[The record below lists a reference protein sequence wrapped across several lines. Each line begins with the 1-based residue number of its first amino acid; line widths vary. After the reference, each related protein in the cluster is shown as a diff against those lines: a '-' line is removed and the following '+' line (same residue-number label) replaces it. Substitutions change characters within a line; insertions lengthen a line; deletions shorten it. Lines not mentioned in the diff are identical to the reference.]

1 MSLKLGEILKDLILK
16 AGYDPKE
23 AQFSDMLSIQT
34 EMPREVAESFG
45 GLMSIDAAKN
55 NTTIKNYFYA
65 MAYAGSDREMLK
77 LADAFEFEEEQK
89 TQLKEERSSGKK
101 YEIFGQFVKDKIS
114 SIQKEASAA
123 KKAGDK
129 DAEKLLNDEITKLR
143 DTLAKKDEE
152 KTSAILQKEQE
163 HKNYILN
170 NEIDSAFNGI
180 KWSENY
186 APEMRSEFARVAL
199 NKTLDKMGA
208 KVVLDDKGK
217 PKVVKAENTEFE
229 YFDSSNKRVIFTEL
243 AAKVAAENKFLAVS
257 PTQTPNTHQR
267 PVAPLSGNQPNT
279 TTRSNAVQ
287 SLIQKSLK
295 DQGGIQ

>member
-1 MSLKLGEILKDLILK
+1 MSVKLGEILKDLIQK
-16 AGYDPKE
+16 SGHDPKE
-23 AQFSDMLSIQT
+23 AQFADLLSNQT
-34 EMPREVAESFG
+34 EMPREVAQSFG
-45 GLMSIDAAKN
+45 NLMSLDAAKN

-65 MAYAGSDREMLK
+65 MAYAGSDKEMLK

-89 TQLKEERSSGKK
+89 VQLKEERSSGKK
-101 YEIFGQFVKDKIS
+101 YEIFGQFLKDRIL
-114 SIQKEASAA
+114 SIQKEAAAA
-123 KKAGDK
+123 KKSGDK
-129 DAEKLLNDEITKLR
+129 DAEKALNDEIVKLR
-143 DTLAKKDEE
+143 ETLSKKDDEI
-152 KTSAILQKEQE
+152 KTTITQKEQE
-163 HKNYILN
+163 HKDYILSK
-170 NEIDSAFNGI
+170 EIDSAFGGI

-186 APEMRSEFARVAL
+186 PLEMRGEFAKIAL
-199 NKTLDKMGA
+199 NKTLEKMGA

-257 PTQTPNTHQR
+257 PTQTPNTNQR

-279 TTRSNAVQ
+279 TTRSNPVS

>member
-1 MSLKLGEILKDLILK
+1 MSLKLGEILKDLIVK
-16 AGYDPKE
+16 SGHDPKDG
-23 AQFSDMLSIQT
+23 QFADLLSIQT

-45 GLMSIDAAKN
+45 NLMSLDAAKN

-77 LADAFEFEEEQK
+77 LADAFEFAEEQK
-89 TQLKEERSSGKK
+89 IQLKEERSSGKK

-114 SIQKEASAA
+114 DIQKESAVA
-123 KKAGDK
+123 KKSGDK
-129 DAEKLLNDEITKLR
+129 ELEKSLNDEIVKLR
-143 DTLAKKDEE
+143 ETLAKKDDEI
-152 KTSAILQKEQE
+152 KLTATQKDQE
-163 HKNYILN
+163 HREYILSK
-170 NEIDSAFNGI
+170 EIDSAFDGI

-186 APEMRSEFARVAL
+186 PLALRRDISRVAL
-199 NKTLDKMGA
+199 NNALDTMGA

-229 YFDSSNKRVIFTEL
+229 YFDNSNKRVIFTEL

-257 PTQTPNTHQR
+257 PTQTPNTQQR

-279 TTRSNAVQ
+279 PTRSTTVQ
-287 SLIQKSLK
+287 SLINKSLK